1 MWRIWIRISIQIHLY
16 LSISLL
22 IIFFL
27 FIIFLFSINL
37 LSPLKLSFFFFCRD
51 NVMGENS
58 FCSRTICWMEANSCL
73 KLNLI
78 LISKMW
84 KIFFCYFMANEGAKS
99 PKQRKKYP
107 TIHRGVKT
115 PIQSLRKACPS
126 WTAAC
131 SYTTIDTRPLLTYR
145 TSKNVI
151 TRICFSIH
159 MAHSN
164 FLFYFYNE

>member
-1 MWRIWIRISIQIHLY
+1 
-16 LSISLL
+16 
-22 IIFFL
+22 
-27 FIIFLFSINL
+27 
-37 LSPLKLSFFFFCRD
+37 
-51 NVMGENS
+51 MGENS

-131 SYTTIDTRPLLTYR
+131 SYTTIHGPCSHTVLARMSSHVFASLYTWLTQISFFIFIMSKIKLTY
-145 TSKNVI
+145 VFVLI
-151 TRICFSIH
+151 ILI
-159 MAHSN
+159 
-164 FLFYFYNE
+164 LI